1 MNIHAIEEMKDL
13 AGKYILVRDDFNV
26 QIVDGVITDAF
37 RIEQSLPTIRRLA
50 AAGARV
56 VIMSHLGRPNGT
68 ANPEFS
74 LAPVAA
80 ALEQLLGR
88 PVLFINDAIK
98 KDFLPSMKNG
108 DVALLENLRF
118 HAGEEE
124 NDSAFAQRLAD
135 GFDYYV
141 NDAFAVSHRAHASVD
156 AVTNCLPSF
165 AGELLASEIAALTK
179 LIESPKRPLVGII
192 SGSKVKS
199 KVGVIKA
206 LAKICDRVICA
217 GGIGTSFR
225 IATGT
230 LNNNESLYDES
241 VAATILEIMNEYG
254 GKIVLPESKGIG
266 TAFAKDSPR
275 VDKILSDIAPNDVIL
290 DEGPESVAAYER
302 AIDGAK
308 TVVWNGTIGMAEWQ
322 PIWSKGTFA
331 IARYIA
337 DKTMAGEL
345 ESIIGGGDTVA
356 ALEAIGVKDKMTYV
370 STGGG
375 AFLEFIEGLPLPG
388 IKALEK

>member
-1 MNIHAIEEMKDL
+1 
-13 AGKYILVRDDFNV
+13 
-26 QIVDGVITDAF
+26 
-37 RIEQSLPTIRRLA
+37 
-50 AAGARV
+50 
-56 VIMSHLGRPNGT
+56 
-68 ANPEFS
+68 
-74 LAPVAA
+74 
-80 ALEQLLGR
+80 
-88 PVLFINDAIK
+88 
-98 KDFLPSMKNG
+98 
-108 DVALLENLRF
+108 
-118 HAGEEE
+118 
-124 NDSAFAQRLAD
+124 
-135 GFDYYV
+135 
-141 NDAFAVSHRAHASVD
+141 
-156 AVTNCLPSF
+156 
-165 AGELLASEIAALTK
+165 
-179 LIESPKRPLVGII
+179 
-192 SGSKVKS
+192 
-199 KVGVIKA
+199 
-206 LAKICDRVICA
+206 
-217 GGIGTSFR
+217 
-225 IATGT
+225 
-230 LNNNESLYDES
+230 
-241 VAATILEIMNEYG
+241 MNEYG

>member
-165 AGELLASEIAALTK
+165 AGELLASEIAAGRHNQRQQGQIQGRRNQGAGK
-179 LIESPKRPLVGII
+179 NMRPRYMRGRHRHQFQNRNRH
-192 SGSKVKS
+192 
-199 KVGVIKA
+199 A
-206 LAKICDRVICA
+206 EQQ
-217 GGIGTSFR
+217 R
-225 IATGT
+225 IALRRISRG
-230 LNNNESLYDES
+230 N
-241 VAATILEIMNEYG
+241 
-254 GKIVLPESKGIG
+254 
-266 TAFAKDSPR
+266 DSG
-275 VDKILSDIAPNDVIL
+275 NH
-290 DEGPESVAAYER
+290 E
-302 AIDGAK
+302 
-308 TVVWNGTIGMAEWQ
+308 
-322 PIWSKGTFA
+322 
-331 IARYIA
+331 
-337 DKTMAGEL
+337 
-345 ESIIGGGDTVA
+345 
-356 ALEAIGVKDKMTYV
+356 
-370 STGGG
+370 
-375 AFLEFIEGLPLPG
+375 
-388 IKALEK
+388 